1 MIKASNWAARATV
14 PLASL
19 GFAVL
24 VGAVARAQDKVQ
36 LTGQW
41 SYNQVQ
47 SDDAQ
52 KKVDDARQNS
62 KTQQSGGGG
71 YPGGGYPGG
80 GMGRIGLG
88 IPGIGGIGGGRGGR
102 SRQGSSVSSQE
113 WDRLAADPEFLRIHQ
128 RSDQVVV
135 IDDSNRAQTF
145 YPDGKKHDDKDAN
158 GNKISTQASWEGG
171 ALVAETKLPQ
181 KQHLTQTFRVSDDGK
196 LLYVVSQFE
205 APSLNGPLSIRRV
218 FDFTKTAAPAK

>member
-1 MIKASNWAARATV
+1 MIKASNWAARATMAV
-14 PLASL
+14 ASL
-19 GFAVL
+19 SFAVL

-62 KTQQSGGGG
+62 KTQRSGGGG

-113 WDRLAADPEFLRIHQ
+113 WDRLAADPEYLRIDQ

-135 IDDSNRAQTF
+135 IDDSHRAQTF
-145 YPDGKKHDDKDAN
+145 YPDGKKHDDKDPN
-158 GNKISTQASWEGG
+158 GNKISTQASWQGG
-171 ALVAETKLPQ
+171 AFVAETKLPQ
-181 KQHLTQTFRVSDDGK
+181 KQRLTQTFRVSDDGK
-196 LLYVVSQFE
+196 QLYLISQFE

-218 FDFTKTAAPAK
+218 FDFTKTTAQAK